1 MVEARGRADHGFWIC
16 RAAFEVRVKS
26 KEDTMA
32 KQEVIYAKFETM
44 EEQVAHCYFL
54 LHEHFIANPP
64 LAKFWVEAAMDELQ
78 HNSILRFCRER
89 GLMLDLD
96 IDHEA
101 IEKVEQLLETV
112 KSIVSDPEVTVE
124 EAFYAS
130 LLLETSEL
138 DEVYQ
143 KLTGALATDHPLLH
157 QAIQA
162 SLRTHMQG
170 FVEGAERFCA
180 DRGFVDAFRKILGRS
195 SS

>member
-1 MVEARGRADHGFWIC
+1 
-16 RAAFEVRVKS
+16 
-26 KEDTMA
+26 MA
-32 KQEVIYAKFETM
+32 KRDVIYAKFETM

-101 IEKVEQLLETV
+101 IEKVEELLETV

-138 DEVYQ
+138 DDVYQ
-143 KLTGALATDHPLLH
+143 KLTGALATDHPLLY
-157 QAIQA
+157 QTIQA
-162 SLRTHMQG
+162 SLRTHIQG
-170 FVEGAERFCA
+170 FAEGAERFCA
-180 DRGFVDAFRKILGRS
+180 DRGFVDAFRKVLGRS